1 MIVEAHTP
9 GQDDWTTVP
18 ISGGVSSSS
27 DVPIECEAGFL
38 LAMHPFLEHYL
49 TGGSTC
55 QASGTTGDWHSLTG
69 SSGGWREVSADL
81 SAFAGTQVEVF
92 ITYVTD
98 PGTGGVGVFVDE
110 VGVVRDGV
118 AEPKEGFE
126 TGPGAFTVPGP
137 PAGSPGNASDWV
149 FAPELIDVAAA
160 VATPRSL
167 LLGFGFEH
175 VTDPAQRSALVE
187 AGARPPDRLAR
198 TAPDGPGARCAGA
211 VRRPS
216 GTGTCR
222 ARPGRRPDHARV
234 TDAEQPAPQALR
246 LDSAQGR
253 WVLTAA
259 VLGSGVVLLDGTVV
273 NVALPA
279 LGRDLDADFAG
290 LQWTVNGY
298 LLSLAALIL
307 LGGSLGDRFGRRRL
321 FVVGTVWFGVASLL
335 CGLAPDV
342 RTLVAARVL
351 QGIGGALLTPG
362 SLALLQASFPR
373 ADRGRAIGAWSGLG
387 SVAAALG
394 PFLGGLVVEVSWR
407 WVFLLNVPLCAAVV
421 VVALR
426 HVPESSDPEAA
437 RSVDVAGAVLGAL
450 GLAGITYALIALG
463 EDGATAVAALT
474 GGGGV
479 ALLVAFVVV
488 ERRLR
493 EPLLP
498 PGIFASRQFTAVNL
512 VTFAVYAALSGFFLL
527 VVLHLQVVAGWSPL
541 ASGVALVPI
550 TLLMAALSSRSGAL
564 AARRG
569 PRLQMTVGP
578 LLMAASVLLLS
589 RVGTDAS
596 YVVDVLPG
604 VVLFGLGLATTVA
617 PLTTTVLAAAPD
629 RHAGLASGVNN
640 AVARTAGLL
649 AVAVVPVAAGIGGT
663 DYQDPERFAPGFRTA
678 SYLMAGLLVLGG
690 VLAAAAVSDEAVADE
705 VEADAPVTDA
715 ARRGSLDRRIAPCPS
730 PSVPGAATPRGPSP
744 PAWPP
749 VSRPTCCWPTRG
761 AVTRSPAS
769 ARWQL
774 RPSGSSTATRG
785 SPAPRTPL
793 SSPEAPRRSASG
805 CRAPSRAPCRERASR
820 RWRPGRSSA
829 ARACAVRPTRWRACS
844 TPVTSRAPDGD

>member
-1 MIVEAHTP
+1 M
-9 GQDDWTTVP
+9 
-18 ISGGVSSSS
+18 
-27 DVPIECEAGFL
+27 
-38 LAMHPFLEHYL
+38 
-49 TGGSTC
+49 
-55 QASGTTGDWHSLTG
+55 
-69 SSGGWREVSADL
+69 
-81 SAFAGTQVEVF
+81 
-92 ITYVTD
+92 
-98 PGTGGVGVFVDE
+98 
-110 VGVVRDGV
+110 
-118 AEPKEGFE
+118 
-126 TGPGAFTVPGP
+126 
-137 PAGSPGNASDWV
+137 
-149 FAPELIDVAAA
+149 DVANISTA
-160 VATPRSL
+160 V
-167 LLGFGFEH
+167 
-175 VTDPAQRSALVE
+175 
-187 AGARPPDRLAR
+187 GAR
-198 TAPDGPGARCAGA
+198 APSD
-211 VRRPS
+211 
-216 GTGTCR
+216 
-222 ARPGRRPDHARV
+222 PDHAGVADDTEAAR
-234 TDAEQPAPQALR
+234 EQTAAPLR

-279 LGRDLDADFAG
+279 LGRDLDADFAD

-362 SLALLQASFPR
+362 SLSLLQASFAR

-394 PFLGGLVVEVSWR
+394 PFLGGVVLELSWR
-407 WVFLLNVPLCAAVV
+407 LVFLLNVPLCAAVV
-421 VVALR
+421 AVALR

-450 GLAGITYALIALG
+450 GLAGVTYALIALG
-463 EDGATAVAALT
+463 EDASTGVVAAT
-474 GGGGV
+474 GVGGLL
-479 ALLVAFVVV
+479 LLVAFVLV

-527 VVLHLQVVAGWSPL
+527 VVVHLQVVAGYSPL
-541 ASGVALVPI
+541 ASGVALVPV

-569 PRLQMTVGP
+569 PRLQMTAGP
-578 LLMAASVLLLS
+578 LVMAAAVLLLS
-589 RVGTDAS
+589 RVGAQAS
-596 YVVDVLPG
+596 YWLEVLPG

-663 DYQDPERFAPGFRTA
+663 DYQDPVLFAPGFRTA
-678 SYLMAGLLVLGG
+678 AYLMAGLLVLGG
-690 VLAAAAVSDEAVADE
+690 LLAAATVRDE
-705 VEADAPVTDA
+705 
-715 ARRGSLDRRIAPCPS
+715 R
-730 PSVPGAATPRGPSP
+730 VPG
-744 PAWPP
+744 
-749 VSRPTCCWPTRG
+749 G
-761 AVTRSPAS
+761 AS
-769 ARWQL
+769 
-774 RPSGSSTATRG
+774 
-785 SPAPRTPL
+785 
-793 SSPEAPRRSASG
+793 
-805 CRAPSRAPCRERASR
+805 
-820 RWRPGRSSA
+820 
-829 ARACAVRPTRWRACS
+829 
-844 TPVTSRAPDGD
+844 

>member
-1 MIVEAHTP
+1 M
-9 GQDDWTTVP
+9 
-18 ISGGVSSSS
+18 
-27 DVPIECEAGFL
+27 
-38 LAMHPFLEHYL
+38 
-49 TGGSTC
+49 
-55 QASGTTGDWHSLTG
+55 
-69 SSGGWREVSADL
+69 
-81 SAFAGTQVEVF
+81 
-92 ITYVTD
+92 
-98 PGTGGVGVFVDE
+98 
-110 VGVVRDGV
+110 
-118 AEPKEGFE
+118 
-126 TGPGAFTVPGP
+126 
-137 PAGSPGNASDWV
+137 
-149 FAPELIDVAAA
+149 
-160 VATPRSL
+160 
-167 LLGFGFEH
+167 
-175 VTDPAQRSALVE
+175 
-187 AGARPPDRLAR
+187 
-198 TAPDGPGARCAGA
+198 
-211 VRRPS
+211 
-216 GTGTCR
+216 
-222 ARPGRRPDHARV
+222 
-234 TDAEQPAPQALR
+234 TDAEQSAPQALR

-321 FVVGTVWFGVASLL
+321 FIIGTVWFGVASLL
-335 CGLAPDV
+335 CGLAPDI
-342 RTLVAARVL
+342 RTLVAARIL

-362 SLALLQASFPR
+362 SLALLQASFAR

-407 WVFLLNVPLCAAVV
+407 WVFLLNVPLCAVV
-421 VVALR
+421 VAVALR

-437 RSVDVAGAVLGAL
+437 RSVDVVGAVLGAL

-479 ALLVAFVVV
+479 VLLVAFIVV

-512 VTFAVYAALSGFFLL
+512 VTFTVYAALSGFFFL
-527 VVLHLQVVAGWSPL
+527 VVVHLQVVAGWSPL

-550 TLLMAALSSRSGAL
+550 TLLMASLSSRSGAM
-564 AARRG
+564 AASRG

-663 DYQDPERFAPGFRTA
+663 DYQDPELFAPGFRTA
-678 SYLMAGLLVLGG
+678 AYLMAGLLVVGA
-690 VLAAAAVSDEAVADE
+690 VLAAATVEDDVADVAE
-705 VEADAPVTDA
+705 
-715 ARRGSLDRRIAPCPS
+715 
-730 PSVPGAATPRGPSP
+730 
-744 PAWPP
+744 
-749 VSRPTCCWPTRG
+749 
-761 AVTRSPAS
+761 
-769 ARWQL
+769 
-774 RPSGSSTATRG
+774 
-785 SPAPRTPL
+785 
-793 SSPEAPRRSASG
+793 
-805 CRAPSRAPCRERASR
+805 
-820 RWRPGRSSA
+820 
-829 ARACAVRPTRWRACS
+829 
-844 TPVTSRAPDGD
+844 

>member
-1 MIVEAHTP
+1 V
-9 GQDDWTTVP
+9 
-18 ISGGVSSSS
+18 SG
-27 DVPIECEAGFL
+27 
-38 LAMHPFLEHYL
+38 
-49 TGGSTC
+49 
-55 QASGTTGDWHSLTG
+55 
-69 SSGGWREVSADL
+69 
-81 SAFAGTQVEVF
+81 
-92 ITYVTD
+92 
-98 PGTGGVGVFVDE
+98 
-110 VGVVRDGV
+110 
-118 AEPKEGFE
+118 EP
-126 TGPGAFTVPGP
+126 
-137 PAGSPGNASDWV
+137 
-149 FAPELIDVAAA
+149 
-160 VATPRSL
+160 
-167 LLGFGFEH
+167 
-175 VTDPAQRSALVE
+175 
-187 AGARPPDRLAR
+187 
-198 TAPDGPGARCAGA
+198 
-211 VRRPS
+211 
-216 GTGTCR
+216 
-222 ARPGRRPDHARV
+222 
-234 TDAEQPAPQALR
+234 LR

-259 VLGSGVVLLDGTVV
+259 VLGSGVVLLDSTVV

-279 LGRDLDADFAG
+279 LGHDLDADFAD

-394 PFLGGLVVEVSWR
+394 PFLGGVVLEVSWR
-407 WVFLLNVPLCAAVV
+407 WVFLLNVPLCVAVV
-421 VVALR
+421 AVALR

-463 EDGATAVAALT
+463 EDAGARVVAVT
-474 GGGGV
+474 GVGGV
-479 ALLVAFVVV
+479 LLLVAFVLV

-527 VVLHLQVVAGWSPL
+527 VVVHLQVVAGYSPL

-550 TLLMAALSSRSGAL
+550 TLLMAVLSSRSGAL

-569 PRLQMTVGP
+569 PRLQMTLGP
-578 LLMAASVLLLS
+578 LLMAAAVLLLS
-589 RVGTDAS
+589 RVGQDAP
-596 YVVDVLPG
+596 YAVAVLPG
-604 VVLFGLGLATTVA
+604 VLLFGLGLATTVA

-649 AVAVVPVAAGIGGT
+649 AVAVLPVAAGIGGT
-663 DYQDPERFAPGFRTA
+663 EYQDPERFAPGFRTA
-678 SYLMAGLLVLGG
+678 AYLMAGLLAVGG
-690 VLAAAAVSDEAVADE
+690 VLAASTVRNDVVA
-705 VEADAPVTDA
+705 
-715 ARRGSLDRRIAPCPS
+715 
-730 PSVPGAATPRGPSP
+730 
-744 PAWPP
+744 
-749 VSRPTCCWPTRG
+749 
-761 AVTRSPAS
+761 
-769 ARWQL
+769 Q
-774 RPSGSSTATRG
+774 
-785 SPAPRTPL
+785 PAP
-793 SSPEAPRRSASG
+793 
-805 CRAPSRAPCRERASR
+805 
-820 RWRPGRSSA
+820 
-829 ARACAVRPTRWRACS
+829 
-844 TPVTSRAPDGD
+844 